1 MFYISHSAHDSSN
14 GGTKAVS
21 VTATLLLQYFFF
33 LSINAA
39 LSTVS
44 VFPCFC
50 ICKKTLFK
58 KRQIFAWLC
67 FKLGVSHAAI
77 KGNGNYSQVYIYH
90 INK

>member
-1 MFYISHSAHDSSN
+1 MFLIGHSAHDSSN

-21 VTATLLLQYFFF
+21 VTAALLLQYFFR
-33 LSINAA
+33 SVNAA

-44 VFPCFC
+44 AFPRFC
-50 ICKKTLFK
+50 ICKKTLLK